1 MWGFGLMFWLVVCMF
16 FAVVARRR
24 RWERW
29 AMMGRPRGYPVYP
42 GWWDSR
48 EWRTPR
54 REPATRRHRGH
65 ADREGHVEDR
75 ADGQGESSRT
85 PSARRS
91 DRVDAAPRAALRVHR
106 CDRPCRQG
114 GRGRPSPEER
124 IGRRPALHPQE
135 PRQEE
140 DDCPRQQDAA
150 DEEEQI
156 PDREHAVGVREEE
169 DRHVRRARGIE
180 VRA

>member
-54 REPATRRHRGH
+54 REPATRR
-65 ADREGHVEDR
+65 
-75 ADGQGESSRT
+75 QGSEEQQEYIDALESRVAQLEERLDFT
-85 PSARRS
+85 EQLLAGRR
-91 DRVDAAPRAALRVHR
+91 
-106 CDRPCRQG
+106 DRP
-114 GRGRPSPEER
+114 
-124 IGRRPALHPQE
+124 A
-135 PRQEE
+135 
-140 DDCPRQQDAA
+140 DAT
-150 DEEEQI
+150 
-156 PDREHAVGVREEE
+156 
-169 DRHVRRARGIE
+169 
-180 VRA
+180 